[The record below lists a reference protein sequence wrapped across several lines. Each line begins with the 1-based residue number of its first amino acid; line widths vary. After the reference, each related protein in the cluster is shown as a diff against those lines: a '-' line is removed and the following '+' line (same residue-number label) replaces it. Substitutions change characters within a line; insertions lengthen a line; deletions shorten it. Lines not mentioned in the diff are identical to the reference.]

1 MCLLTPA
8 VVFQVPPTLTACSRE
23 LLLTPP
29 PILPCSPCNLL
40 FCCCCC
46 CCFAGSTYF
55 DSLQQ
60 EASFIT
66 TTNDPAGFTLVDTMA
81 WGALGHALGFAILAA
96 TSSGVIPGVAGP

>member
-1 MCLLTPA
+1 
-8 VVFQVPPTLTACSRE
+8 VV
-23 LLLTPP
+23 
-29 PILPCSPCNLL
+29 
-40 FCCCCC
+40 
-46 CCFAGSTYF
+46 AGSTYF

-96 TSSGVIPGVAGP
+96 TSSGVIPGVSGP